1 VTDITKLHLKPV
13 YISIT
18 GEPLKR
24 STDLTFIGSNCR
36 LKEVCMNIKRA
47 AIFIL
52 CLIISTLAAS
62 ADPKG
67 KGNDKEKDHPGGDYA
82 SGISTQVSVDI
93 FVGNDHDTIR
103 NHFLDNQGNLPPGLA
118 KRGGDLPPGL
128 AKQLRRNG
136 HLPPGLAK
144 RFHPFPVELERKLPP
159 LREGLVRGMI
169 GFSAIIMNEKTSLI
183 LDVVKVF

>member
-1 VTDITKLHLKPV
+1 MKIYKKTIV
-13 YISIT
+13 
-18 GEPLKR
+18 
-24 STDLTFIGSNCR
+24 FI
-36 LKEVCMNIKRA
+36 I
-47 AIFIL
+47 
-52 CLIISTLAAS
+52 CLIISTLVAS

-67 KGNDKEKDHPGGDYA
+67 KGNDKDHPGRDNP
-82 SGISTQVSVDI
+82 SGNSTQVSVDI
-93 FVGNDHDTIR
+93 FLGNDHDVIR

-128 AKQLRRNG
+128 EKQLQRNG

-144 RFHPFPVELERKLPP
+144 RFHPFPVELEKKLPP

-183 LDVVKVF
+183 LDVIKVF

>member
-1 VTDITKLHLKPV
+1 
-13 YISIT
+13 
-18 GEPLKR
+18 
-24 STDLTFIGSNCR
+24 
-36 LKEVCMNIKRA
+36 MNIKKT
-47 AIFIL
+47 AIFIV
-52 CLIISTLAAS
+52 CLLMTTWVAS

-67 KGNDKEKDHPGGDYA
+67 KGNNQGKDHPGGNHA
-82 SGISTQVSVDI
+82 SGISTQVRVDI

-118 KRGGDLPPGL
+118 KRRGDLPPGL
-128 AKQLRRNG
+128 EKQLRRNG

-144 RFHPFPVELERKLPP
+144 KFHPFPVELERRLPP

-169 GFSAIIMNEKTSLI
+169 GFSAVIMNEKTSLI